1 MLLLMEWFFKLST
14 WFKKLHYPHHSEE
27 WNTYFVLKKQ
37 MVWWATPMNLWPEVF
52 VESLWLAGFVKNLN
66 SLLEELPFNRE
77 LEPSDY
83 LQNITTTDDGAH
95 DNASWGGPYPIW
107 NLIC

>member
-1 MLLLMEWFFKLST
+1 
-14 WFKKLHYPHHSEE
+14 
-27 WNTYFVLKKQ
+27 
-37 MVWWATPMNLWPEVF
+37 MNLWPEVF
-52 VESLWLAGFVKNLN
+52 VKSLWLGGSVKDLN

-83 LQNITTTDDGAH
+83 LQNITTTDDGAR